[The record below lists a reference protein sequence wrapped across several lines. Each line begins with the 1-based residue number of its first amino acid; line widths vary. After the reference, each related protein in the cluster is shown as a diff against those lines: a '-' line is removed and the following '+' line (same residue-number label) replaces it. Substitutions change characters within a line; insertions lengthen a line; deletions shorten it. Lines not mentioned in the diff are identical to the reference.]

1 MDSDITLIN
10 IHKQKI
16 NSKLNEN
23 ISVTEG
29 KAIFS
34 YFYLMVKLNIQA
46 EKYTFTCQIA

>member
-29 KAIFS
+29 RAIFS
-34 YFYLMVKLNIQA
+34 CFYLMLKLNIQA
-46 EKYTFTCQIA
+46 GNYTFTCQIA